1 MSDVARYYAYLRE
14 REYVFPELLLLRKVQ
29 TDFNCC
35 LQAKEERNDEILRMI
50 ESDEHLLTECAKWK
64 SSVVQLS
71 IKVDKI
77 NDQLEKAS

>member
-1 MSDVARYYAYLRE
+1 M
-14 REYVFPELLLLRKVQ
+14 LLLRKVQ

-35 LQAKEERNDEILRMI
+35 LQAREERNDEILRMI
-50 ESDEHLLTECAKWK
+50 ESDESLLTECAKWK

-77 NDQLEKAS
+77 T